1 MIEVIKNNDQVIL
14 IVEDEGALSGV
25 LQNKLTRH
33 GFVVEVASDGIEG
46 LEKMKTLQPKLVLL
60 DLIMPNKNGF
70 QVLEEAKADQNTKN
84 IAIVIFSNLN
94 QDEDRVR
101 AKKLGAVDFWVKSDM
116 AINDV
121 VGKINEIVQH
131 VKAE

>member
-84 IAIVIFSNLN
+84 IAIVIFSVILGVSLGITKN
-94 QDEDRVR
+94 QNSTVALAFFDAMFSAFLR
-101 AKKLGAVDFWVKSDM
+101 
-116 AINDV
+116 
-121 VGKINEIVQH
+121 
-131 VKAE
+131 

>member
-84 IAIVIFSNLN
+84 IAIVIFFQS
-94 QDEDRVR
+94 QSGRR
-101 AKKLGAVDFWVKSDM
+101 QGTGKKTRRGRLLGE
-116 AINDV
+116 
-121 VGKINEIVQH
+121 VGYGN
-131 VKAE
+131 